1 MARLKSGAA
10 PVPAIS
16 PELSETA
23 KGPVQRLHRQY
34 LMARR
39 RDRQLA
45 LYHQSGRDLYRDVA
59 RLSELIAVLGKVRS
73 HTYGRATVVR
83 KENDQLAA
91 SFSTYSVGSQSTARQ
106 SYSRRAERES
116 I

>member
-1 MARLKSGAA
+1 MARLKRGAA
-10 PVPAIS
+10 PVAAKS

-45 LYHQSGRDLYRDVA
+45 LYHQSGRDLYRDV
-59 RLSELIAVLGKVRS
+59 GCRS
-73 HTYGRATVVR
+73 
-83 KENDQLAA
+83 
-91 SFSTYSVGSQSTARQ
+91 
-106 SYSRRAERES
+106 
-116 I
+116 